1 MVLTIFECVH
11 LENVYNL
18 LAILYSLKDLS
29 ENLGFLRFNL
39 VATEQIRYPLAV
51 LKVDYGYCIQIY
63 NNMWCMLYVI
73 DKELEMKGL
82 VYFIYIIKDLNRVDG
97 GIKKTKGLAL
107 FFENINYENDFSF
120 AMEKAFATK

>member
-1 MVLTIFECVH
+1 M
-11 LENVYNL
+11 
-18 LAILYSLKDLS
+18 LYSLKDLS

-63 NNMWCMLYVI
+63 NNMWY
-73 DKELEMKGL
+73 
-82 VYFIYIIKDLNRVDG
+82 LNRVDG

-120 AMEKAFATK
+120 AMEKAFATKQNILYL